1 MASITNQ
8 LLRLRDFRRSKTG
21 VMAVE
26 IALTMPILMLMIVA
40 VVDVGM
46 AIQRK
51 MTMEQAAKVGTQYA
65 MLRKPVQGD
74 VTNIRTATKNALP
87 ASWFEAGTS
96 QPTTVTPALSCECP
110 SLGVVTCSTTC
121 PAGEQRTT
129 LLTIS
134 VTKVHKPL
142 FNYPLMADTMN
153 LLATASVRLQ

>member
-1 MASITNQ
+1 MNSVTNQ
-8 LLRLRDFRRSKTG
+8 RFRLRDFGRSTTG

-26 IALTMPILMLMIVA
+26 IALTMPILLLMIVA
-40 VVDVGM
+40 VVDVGT

-87 ASWFEAGTS
+87 ASWFDAGTS
-96 QPTTVTPALSCECP
+96 LPTTITPALSCECP
-110 SLGVVTCSTTC
+110 SLGAVTCTTTC

-129 LLTIS
+129 LLTVS

-142 FNYPLMADTMN
+142 FNYPLMPDTMN